1 MMREDLA
8 AILTDQQR
16 AAALCLEEPDDH
28 FLLLKQANRIRAV
41 FSQIGA
47 TKNSIRAEAD
57 RWVVVFQGKGG
68 DRKSDRLVVN
78 QTDLGGH

>member
-8 AILTDQQR
+8 AILTDQQK
-16 AAALCLEEPDDH
+16 AASLCLEEPDDH

-41 FSQIGA
+41 FSQTGA

-57 RWVVVFQGKGG
+57 RWVVVFQSKGG
-68 DRKSDRLVVN
+68 DRKGERLVVN